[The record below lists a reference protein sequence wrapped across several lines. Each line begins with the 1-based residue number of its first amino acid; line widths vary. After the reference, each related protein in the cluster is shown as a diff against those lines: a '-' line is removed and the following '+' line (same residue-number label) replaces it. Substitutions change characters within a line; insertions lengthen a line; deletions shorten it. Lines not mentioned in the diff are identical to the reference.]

1 MFGRPG
7 RMVLIEKKGENP
19 RYSLTYRR
27 DVSKKTSQ
35 KLSYDIISCLVKERD
50 LLLEI
55 DSSLFAGLSSGNKDR
70 IFEEL
75 VVKLREK
82 NLDYKYRRN
91 SYPKKTKVFGIA
103 ISSSQKDT
111 EHELLVYIPNRIWA
125 TDQGWD
131 ILPEY
136 GVTYH
141 LLDRGTDGPQL
152 LEDIHAGRLMEKEI
166 REHYETTIFDCFN
179 FGLMG
184 IDTDLS
190 KGEIEDCLKDLNRD

>member
-1 MFGRPG
+1 MFGRPE
-7 RMVLIEKKGENP
+7 RMVLVEKKGNNP
-19 RYSLTYRR
+19 RYSLSYRR
-27 DVSKKTSQ
+27 DVSEKTS
-35 KLSYDIISCLVKERD
+35 KKSSYDIISCLVKDRD

-55 DSSLFAGLSSGNKDR
+55 NSSLFTGLSSDNKER

-75 VVKLREK
+75 VVKLREIK
-82 NLDYKYRRN
+82 LDYKYRRN
-91 SYPKKTKVFGIA
+91 SLPKKTKVFGIA
-103 ISSSQKDT
+103 ISSSQNDT

-125 TDQGWD
+125 TDQVWD
-131 ILPEY
+131 LLPEY

-141 LLDRGTDGPQL
+141 LLDRGTDGPQF
-152 LEDIHAGRLMEKEI
+152 LEDIHTGRLMEKEI

-190 KGEIEDCLKDLNRD
+190 KGEIEDCLKALNRD